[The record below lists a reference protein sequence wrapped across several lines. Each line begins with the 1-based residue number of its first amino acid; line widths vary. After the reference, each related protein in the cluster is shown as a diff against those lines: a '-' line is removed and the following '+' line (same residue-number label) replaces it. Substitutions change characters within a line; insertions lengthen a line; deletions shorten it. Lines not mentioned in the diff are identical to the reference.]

1 MCFKAHLKSDLQY
14 PVKTK
19 KLTFKDM
26 LTQLSLSKLF
36 HFQFDNEICDRTRQL
51 YFEFYLRHL
60 RNSN

>member
-36 HFQFDNEICDRTRQL
+36 QFQFDNEICDRTRQL